1 MNITRRVL
9 IVDDDEDFL
18 VAMKMQLKGTYI
30 VLTTTSIAGAME
42 LLKKEDVDLV
52 LLDVGLERED
62 GLEGIKKIHAVHPS
76 VGVAM
81 LSGRKDVQT
90 VVEAIRRGAIDY
102 LTKPLDMDCLTTVI
116 ERALAMRTMKE
127 KCEAMIRS
135 QINGSNKGA
144 KIIYKSKKMEMLLH
158 ESSQIKGHDANI
170 LIIGETGTGK
180 ELLAR
185 YIHEQEGSV
194 RRPFVAVNCAAI
206 PENLLESELFGHEA
220 GAFTGATRRRIGKF
234 ELADGGD
241 IFLDEI
247 GTLKLDLQ
255 VKLLRVLQE
264 KEFCRLGSNAPIKT
278 NFRAI
283 AASNQSLEEL
293 VDKGNFRMDLY
304 HRLRVIQLTVPPLRQ
319 RTEDIPLLV
328 DHFLEKFSY
337 QGKKKQIS
345 EGAMSRLVEYPW
357 QGNVR
362 ELANVVQSL
371 AIMTR
376 GEVIDETHFPSWV
389 MNGNGKLRIQENDSL
404 QGKMPIPSSGESVAT
419 LQDYIRQIERGY
431 ISQVLNLNRGDKTKT
446 AEDLGIGRTTLYM
459 KMKELE
465 MMK

>member
-1 MNITRRVL
+1 MSIQRRVL

-18 VAMKMQLKGTYI
+18 VAIKMQLKNVYI
-30 VLTTTSIAGAME
+30 VLTTTSVAGAME

-52 LLDVGLERED
+52 LLDVGLGGEN

-81 LSGRKDVQT
+81 LSGRSDVET
-90 VVEAIRRGAIDY
+90 VVEAIRRGAVDY
-102 LTKPLDMDCLTTVI
+102 LTKPLNMDCLATVL
-116 ERALAMRTMKE
+116 ERATAMRTMKE
-127 KCEAMIRS
+127 KCEAMIRTHM
-135 QINGSNKGA
+135 NGSQKGV
-144 KIIYKSKKMEMLLH
+144 KIIYESKKMEALIR
-158 ESSQIKGHDANI
+158 EAAQIRGHDANI

-180 ELLAR
+180 ELLAH
-185 YIHEQEGSV
+185 YVHEQEGNT

-247 GTLKLDLQ
+247 STLKLDLQ

-264 KEFCRLGSNAPIKT
+264 KEFCRLGSNTPIKT
-278 NFRAI
+278 NFRVISAC
-283 AASNQSLEEL
+283 NQSLEEL
-293 VDKGNFRMDLY
+293 VEKGNFRMDLY
-304 HRLRVIQLTVPPLRQ
+304 HRLRVIELTMPPLRE
-319 RTEDIPLLV
+319 RSEDIPHLV
-328 DHFLEKFSY
+328 NHFLEKFAF
-337 QGKKKQIS
+337 QGKKKQITEKALEKLTQYS
-345 EGAMSRLVEYPW
+345 W
-357 QGNVR
+357 HGNVR

-371 AIMTR
+371 AIMTK
-376 GEVIDETHFPSWV
+376 GDLIDETEFPSWV
-389 MNGNGKLRIQENDSL
+389 MNGNGKRKICESDPRHA
-404 QGKMPIPSSGESVAT
+404 KMPLPTSGDSVST
-419 LQDYIRQIERGY
+419 LQDYVRQMEKDY
-431 ISQVLNLNRGDKTKT
+431 ISQVLTLNDGDRTKT
-446 AEDLGIGRTTLYM
+446 AEALGIGRTTLYM